1 MTAPLVWIF
10 FILLAIS
17 VPVAHAMLGGV
28 AAALWLDGK
37 LDLRLFRHRGRHH
50 FGHERR
56 MLGDGY
62 SRR

>member
-28 AAALWLDGK
+28 AAFVVLWGCNMSFQAF
-37 LDLRLFRHRGRHH
+37 LREDAAFI
-50 FGHERR
+50 
-56 MLGDGY
+56 
-62 SRR
+62 